1 MDYCHACRRHLN
13 GALACAG
20 CGTPAEE
27 LRQPEIIDLGV
38 YESAASGADP
48 APAGHRRARREP
60 PRARPRRRARKR
72 RGRLVLFGSAG
83 VVLAAG
89 ALGLAQLA
97 LEPPPDDRGA
107 ATSVHEEEKISQ
119 ETTAPAP
126 DPSDVGGPKRPSAV
140 PARDGHGKG
149 HPRPGGTHAGPGG
162 SATGTG
168 AGTGPGDGPP
178 APGGSHPATGP
189 TGAPSPPA
197 PTPTDAGGSPLPST
211 SPQPSTSDA
220 PPPPAPPPTPTPT
233 KTCDRF
239 LWWCL

>member
-27 LRQPEIIDLGV
+27 LRQPETIDLGV
-38 YESAASGADP
+38 YEAAASGADP

-60 PRARPRRRARKR
+60 PRAARPRRRARKR

-89 ALGLAQLA
+89 ALGIAQLA
-97 LEPPPDDRGA
+97 IEPPPDDRGA
-107 ATSVHEEEKISQ
+107 ATSVHEEEQISQ
-119 ETTAPAP
+119 ETSAPAP
-126 DPSDVGGPKRPSAV
+126 DASDAGGPKRPSAV
-140 PARDGHGKG
+140 PAGTGHGKS
-149 HPRPGGTHAGPGG
+149 HPPAGGTRPGPGGTG
-162 SATGTG
+162 SGSGTG
-168 AGTGPGDGPP
+168 AP

-189 TGAPSPPA
+189 THAPSAPA
-197 PTPTDAGGSPLPST
+197 PTPTGPDGSPLPST
-211 SPQPSTSDA
+211 SPQPSTSDTPA
-220 PPPPAPPPTPTPT
+220 PPAPTPSPTPTQ
-233 KTCDRF
+233 TCNRF

>member
-27 LRQPEIIDLGV
+27 LRQPETIDLGV
-38 YESAASGADP
+38 YEAAASSADP

-89 ALGLAQLA
+89 ALGIAQLA
-97 LEPPPDDRGA
+97 IEPPPDDRGA
-107 ATSVHEEEKISQ
+107 ATSVHEEEQISQ
-119 ETTAPAP
+119 ETEAPAP
-126 DPSDVGGPKRPSAV
+126 DASDVGGPKRPSAV
-140 PARDGHGKG
+140 PAGNGHGKS
-149 HPRPGGTHAGPGG
+149 HPTPGGTRPGPG
-162 SATGTG
+162 STGTG
-168 AGTGPGDGPP
+168 TGTGGAPT
-178 APGGSHPATGP
+178 PGGSHPATGP
-189 TGAPSPPA
+189 TSAPA
-197 PTPTDAGGSPLPST
+197 PTPTGPDGSPLPST
-211 SPQPSTSDA
+211 SPQPSTSDV
-220 PPPPAPPPTPTPT
+220 PPPPAPSPSPTPTQ
-233 KTCDRF
+233 TCNRF